1 MSPVDRTPHS
11 SQRRKRRAVLAL
23 GLAAVA
29 SPFTARGAERWPSKP
44 VRFFVGAGPGS
55 APDVILRLVADRLT
69 RRWGHTVV
77 VENKPGAGGILG
89 TTTAAN
95 APPDGYNFLFGL
107 GSALAMNQFL
117 YKSLPYNPEK
127 DFVPVVSL
135 GVTPMVVVAN
145 PKLPVTSIGDLVA
158 LARAQ
163 PGKVPLG
170 TTAKSAAHLTMQ
182 SLAQQTG
189 VEFLHAFYKSAP
201 NAFQDMMAGQVM
213 VFCDALAA
221 VPDLKDPRI
230 RVLAVTAPQRLPGL
244 QHLPVVAET
253 VPGFTSYGWYAVMAP
268 PGTPADVVATL
279 NADVNAVIS
288 QPEVVARLQELVTFD
303 AGGSPAKLAT
313 FIQSERERLR
323 QAARVAGIEPE

>member
-1 MSPVDRTPHS
+1 
-11 SQRRKRRAVLAL
+11 
-23 GLAAVA
+23 
-29 SPFTARGAERWPSKP
+29 
-44 VRFFVGAGPGS
+44 
-55 APDVILRLVADRLT
+55 
-69 RRWGHTVV
+69 
-77 VENKPGAGGILG
+77 
-89 TTTAAN
+89 
-95 APPDGYNFLFGL
+95 
-107 GSALAMNQFL
+107 
-117 YKSLPYNPEK
+117 
-127 DFVPVVSL
+127 
-135 GVTPMVVVAN
+135 
-145 PKLPVTSIGDLVA
+145 
-158 LARAQ
+158 
-163 PGKVPLG
+163 
-170 TTAKSAAHLTMQ
+170 MQ

-268 PGTPADVVATL
+268 TGTPADVVATL

-323 QAARVAGIEPE
+323 QAARVAEIEPE